1 MFDDWLTL
9 RGVKSRGVRM
19 DRLCE
24 SAQRVAD
31 MLAAHPRVA
40 EVFYPGLASHPGRE
54 VAAKQMRGFGGRVS
68 FRHRGGGAEA
78 AAVFGP
84 TPPVTRREGP
94 GGGAAAVRPPC
105 PRTHAAARREAPGGV
120 RGRLL
125 GLLERGD
132 GPALITH
139 DQHEQNDRDDEE
151 GQGYR

>member
-54 VAAKQMRGFGGRVS
+54 VAAKQMRGFGGMVS
-68 FRHRGGGAEA
+68 FRHRGGEAGAGG
-78 AAVFGP
+78 VLGP
-84 TPPVTRREGP
+84 NPLFSPRGGP
-94 GGGAAAVRPPC
+94 GGGGAPLLDPGPVSPPAAAPPAT
-105 PRTHAAARREAPGGV
+105 PGAPA
-120 RGRLL
+120 
-125 GLLERGD
+125 
-132 GPALITH
+132 P
-139 DQHEQNDRDDEE
+139 
-151 GQGYR
+151 